1 MVTISALSVLFI
13 VLMQLTE
20 IYAVFIKG
28 LNVTVGVRQVLALAN
43 IIQYAARIMYLA
55 ALVGLTTLF
64 EVHHL
69 STEILWL
76 LLLGFT
82 LGGLASLLLC
92 VSGRIKRLV
101 DLLFMPIV
109 NFSFPDLK
117 DIFSQPRP
125 NQSIFVLENTK
136 TKVFLFTAISSTL
149 IGAAAILPFCFA
161 IIAPEYRMLATY
173 SGQILNF
180 SATTLIFM
188 LVEPHLFRHLDDS
201 KNDAPGLCKTAEE
214 IIFAKMVSQILLVF
228 GISVAIFLFE

>member
-1 MVTISALSVLFI
+1 MVAIAALSVLFI
-13 VLMQLTE
+13 ALMQLIE
-20 IYAVFIKG
+20 IYTVFIKG
-28 LNVTVGVRQVLALAN
+28 LNGTVGVRQVLALAN

-55 ALVGLTTLF
+55 ALVGLTILF
-64 EVHHL
+64 EVYHL

-101 DLLFMPIV
+101 DLLFLPIV
-109 NFSFPDLK
+109 NYSFPGLK
-117 DIFSQPRP
+117 SIFAQPRQ
-125 NQSIFVLENTK
+125 NQSFFVLENTK
-136 TKVFLFTAISSTL
+136 TKVFLFAAISSTV

-161 IIAPEYRMLATY
+161 MIAPEYRMLATY

-180 SATTLIFM
+180 SATTLLF
-188 LVEPHLFRHLDDS
+188 LVVEPHLFRHLDDS

-214 IIFAKMVSQILLVF
+214 IILAKMVSQVLLVF
-228 GISVAIFLFE
+228 AILVAIFIFE